1 MSDKST
7 QTLWVETMDRLD
19 SEFLLELQVKRDSLS
34 KEEKEQLAKLILKR
48 LRQKN
53 VLKNR

>member
-1 MSDKST
+1 
-7 QTLWVETMDRLD
+7 MDRLD